1 MTSGND
7 SKKRQLVDKVAAA
20 VKKKVGGKAGATAE
34 RFTQQFL
41 ANVPPDDLLGE
52 DPGDVTG
59 RILSIWDFAQ
69 QRTPGKPK
77 LRIYNPSS
85 KEHGWAS
92 AHTVVEAI
100 NDDMPFLVD
109 SITAELNLCGA
120 EVHLIVH
127 PVMDIERTAGG
138 KFKAL
143 GAPDEQHGDG
153 FGESCMQLQISEQ
166 PKSRHKAIVS
176 RLETILEDV
185 RLAVED
191 WLPMRQRCR
200 DLMKELQVHPPKLPR
215 DEVNE
220 CLSFLEWLDD
230 DHFTYLGY
238 REYSFTGSGENTVA
252 KIDNKSAM
260 GILRDSK
267 VSIFDGL
274 RNLGQ
279 LPAEVQDFVK
289 TPELLRVTKANRRA
303 TVHRAVHLD
312 TVAVKTI
319 DAKGRVAGERLFV
332 GLFTSVAYSRSPRE
346 IPLLRHKVDAV
357 MSRAGFMPGSHDGKA
372 LMHIL
377 ESYPR
382 DELFQISEKE
392 LYRTAIGILHLQER
406 QRTALFVR
414 RDPFER
420 FVSALVYVPRDRY
433 DTSLRLKLQDILTE
447 AYSGE
452 VASFSTFLGDATL
465 ARLHLLIRTEQG
477 KIPRADTAKVERALA
492 HAARSWSDELEHALV
507 EKHGE
512 ERGLTTCR
520 RYRHAFPASY
530 QEDHVGKDA
539 AADIA
544 NIEAALE
551 SGDISMDLYRPVPAG
566 PQELH
571 FKIYVAGSPI
581 PLSDVLPMLERM
593 GLKVIG
599 EVPYEIH
606 PEGAEETV
614 WIHDFSMRHLGPAE
628 IDNTSELRNTFHE
641 VFHEVWHDRMENDGF
656 NGLVLSA
663 GLTAREIKVLR
674 AYCKY
679 LRQAQIPFSQSY
691 MEETLGRNPRLATLL
706 AELFMA
712 RFDPARRKGADKAE
726 EKLVAEIRELLEQVS
741 NLDEDRIIRRYLNMI
756 RSTLRTNFFQTA
768 EDGGPKSY
776 ISFKLDSQALLELPL
791 PRPFREIFV
800 YSPRIEGV
808 HLRFGM
814 VARGGLRWSD
824 RMEDFRTEV
833 LGLVKAQQVKNAV
846 IVPVG
851 SKGGFVGKR
860 LPEPAAD
867 RKAWL
872 DEGIECY
879 KTFIRGLLDIT
890 DNLKGKKVVPPKRVV
905 RHDGDDPYLV
915 VAADKGTAT
924 FSDIANG
931 VSVDYGFWLDDAFA
945 SGGSAGYDHKAM
957 GITARGAWESVK
969 RHFREIGKNIQ
980 EEDFTCIGIGD
991 MGGDVFGNGMLLSKH
1006 ICLKAAFNHLH
1017 IFVDPS
1023 PDAATSWKERKR
1035 LFDQV
1040 KGWGDYDAKLIS
1052 KGGGV
1057 FDRKAKSIKI
1067 SAEMKAA
1074 FALTKDSMT
1083 PNELIH
1089 AILKSQAEL
1098 LWFGGIGTYVRASD
1112 ESNGEVGDRAND
1124 SIRITARELAAEVVG
1139 EGANLGMTQKS
1150 RIEYGLLG
1158 GRCNTDAIDNSAG
1171 VDCSDHEVNIKI
1183 LLGAVEESGKMTRAQ
1198 RNKLLEKMTEEVAQ
1212 LVLRDNYLQTQSITV
1227 TQTLGH
1233 HLLDRLGRFMRSL
1246 EKAGQLDRS
1255 IEFLPDD
1262 ETVTE
1267 RFKQGIGLAR
1277 AEISVLL
1284 SYAKLVLYAEL
1295 LASDLPDDGYLK
1307 QDLVDYFP
1315 TPLRKTYEK
1324 AIAGHRLRREITAT
1338 SITNEI
1344 VNRMGIAF
1352 VHEVGE
1358 KTGMPS
1364 DEIAR
1369 SYIVAREVF
1378 GLQELWD
1385 GIEALDN
1392 KVPAET
1398 QSAMLIECG
1407 RQLERA
1413 AVWLLR
1419 NCSHPIAIASEISN
1433 YGAGVAELTRN
1444 ISGYLS
1450 EAGDNLLKEK
1460 AASYKDSGV
1469 PEKLA
1474 LRVATLSHLA
1484 PSLDVVRIANLTALP
1499 VEDAGKTYFRVGERF
1514 GFDWLR
1520 RAAGHLP
1527 SDNAWDKLAITAIVD
1542 DLFGYQSDLVLNV
1555 LYDAKA
1561 KSIAG
1566 GKKGARRAP
1575 PDAMIDLWAEDRIP
1589 LVHRSDQ
1596 LVSELRAAGT
1606 PDLSML
1612 AVANRQLKSMV
1623 V

>member
-1 MTSGND
+1 MASSNEA
-7 SKKRQLVDKVAAA
+7 KKRQLVGKVAAA
-20 VKKKVGGKAGATAE
+20 AKRKVGGKAGATAE
-34 RFTQQFL
+34 KFTQQFL

-52 DPGDVTG
+52 SEGDLLG
-59 RILSIWDFAQ
+59 WILSMWGFVQ
-69 QRTPGKPK
+69 QRDSSKPK
-77 LRIYNPSS
+77 LRIYNPSK
-85 KEHGWAS
+85 KEHGWDS
-92 AHTVVEAI
+92 GHSVVEI
-100 NDDMPFLVD
+100 LNDDMPFLVD
-109 SITAELNLCGA
+109 SVNAELNRLGA
-120 EVHLIVH
+120 EVHLVIH
-127 PVMDIERTAGG
+127 PVLAIERTAAG
-138 KFKAL
+138 KLKAL
-143 GAPDEQHGDG
+143 GEPDPHHGDG
-153 FGESCMQLQISEQ
+153 NGESCMQLQISEQ
-166 PKSRHKAIVS
+166 PKSAHKEIVKS
-176 RLETILEDV
+176 LESVLGDV
-185 RLAVED
+185 RAAVED

-200 DLMKELQVHPPKLPR
+200 DVMKELQVHPPKLPR

-220 CLSFLEWLDD
+220 CLAFLEWLDD

-238 REYSFTGSGENTVA
+238 REYSFSGKGENTVA
-252 KIDNKSAM
+252 KIDAKSGL
-260 GILRDSK
+260 GILRDTK

-279 LPAEVQDFVK
+279 LPADVQDFVRR
-289 TPELLRVTKANRRA
+289 PELLRVTKANRKAR
-303 TVHRAVHLD
+303 VHRPVHLD
-312 TVAVKTI
+312 TVAVKKI
-319 DAKGRVAGERLFV
+319 DSKGRVTGEQLFV

-357 MSRAGFMPGSHDGKA
+357 MSRTGFMPGSHDGKA

-377 ESYPR
+377 EAYPR
-382 DELFQISEKE
+382 DELFQISEEE
-392 LYRTAIGILHLQER
+392 LYDISIGILHLQER
-406 QRTALFVR
+406 QRTALFIR

-420 FVSALVYVPRDRY
+420 FVSAMVYVPRDRY
-433 DTSLRLKLQDILTE
+433 DTNLRLKLQRILTK
-447 AYSGE
+447 AYNGE
-452 VASFSTFLGDATL
+452 IASFSTFLGDATL
-465 ARLHLLIRTEQG
+465 ARLHVLIRTEQG
-477 KIPRADTAKVERALA
+477 KIPKVDKAKVEEQLA
-492 HAARSWSDELEHALV
+492 HAARSWTDELQQELV
-507 EKHGE
+507 DQHGE
-512 ERGLTTCR
+512 EKGLKTFR
-520 RYRHAFPASY
+520 RYRRAFPVAY

-539 AADIA
+539 VADIA
-544 NIEAALE
+544 NIESALE
-551 SGDISMDLYRPVPAG
+551 AGDIAMDLYKPIPAE
-566 PQELH
+566 PRELH
-571 FKIYVAGSPI
+571 FKVYVAGDPI

-599 EVPYEIH
+599 EVPYEVQ
-606 PEGAEETV
+606 PKRAEGTI
-614 WIHDFSMRHLGPAE
+614 WIHDFHMQHLGREE
-628 IDNTSELRNTFHE
+628 IDNTSELRGIFHE
-641 VFHEVWHDRMENDGF
+641 VFHEVWHGRMENDGF

-663 GLTAREIKVLR
+663 GLRAREIKVLR

-691 MEETLGRNPRLATLL
+691 MEETLARNPQLARLL
-706 AELFMA
+706 AELFMT
-712 RFDPARRKGADKAE
+712 RFDPAKRKGADKQE
-726 EKLVAEIRELLEQVS
+726 EKLVAEIRSLLEDVS

-768 EDGGPKSY
+768 EDGGPKGY
-776 ISFKLDSQALLELPL
+776 ISFKLDSKALLELPQ

-800 YSPRIEGV
+800 YSPQVEGV

-860 LPEPAAD
+860 LPDPSVD

-879 KTFIRGLLDIT
+879 KTFIRALLDVT
-890 DNLKGKKVVPPKRVV
+890 DNLKGKKLVPPKKVV

-931 VSVDYGFWLDDAFA
+931 VSQDYGFWLDDAFA

-980 EEDFTCIGIGD
+980 EEDFTCIGVGD
-991 MGGDVFGNGMLLSKH
+991 MAGDVFGNGMLLSKH
-1006 ICLKAAFNHLH
+1006 IRLKAAFNHLH
-1017 IFVDPS
+1017 VFVDPE
-1023 PDAATSWKERKR
+1023 PDAASSWKERKR
-1035 LFDQV
+1035 LFKAV
-1040 KGWGDYDAKLIS
+1040 KGWGDYNEKLIS

-1057 FDRKAKSIKI
+1057 FDRKAKSVKI
-1067 SAEMKAA
+1067 SPEMKAA
-1074 FALTKDSMT
+1074 FGIAKDTLT
-1083 PNELIH
+1083 PNELIN
-1089 AILKSQAEL
+1089 AILKSEVEL
-1098 LWFGGIGTYVRASD
+1098 LWFGGIGTYVRAGD
-1112 ESNGEVGDRAND
+1112 ETNGEVGDRAND
-1124 SIRITARELAAEVVG
+1124 AIRITAKELVANVVG
-1139 EGANLGMTQKS
+1139 EGANLGMTQKA
-1150 RIEYGLLG
+1150 RIEYGLRG

-1183 LLGAVEESGKMTRAQ
+1183 LLGAVEEQGKLTRNQ
-1198 RNKLLEKMTEEVAQ
+1198 RDKLLEQMTEEVAH

-1246 EKAGQLDRS
+1246 EKAGQLDRAL
-1255 IEFLPDD
+1255 EFLPDD

-1295 LASDLPDDGYLK
+1295 LASKLPDDSYMK
-1307 QDLVDYFP
+1307 DDLIAYFP
-1315 TPLRKTYEK
+1315 TPLRQKYEK
-1324 AIAGHRLRREITAT
+1324 AIEGHRLRREIVAT
-1338 SITNEI
+1338 TITNEI

-1352 VHEVGE
+1352 VHEVTE
-1358 KTGMPS
+1358 KTGMS
-1364 DEIAR
+1364 SEEIAR
-1369 SYIVAREVF
+1369 AYLVARQVF
-1378 GLQELWD
+1378 GMQELWD

-1392 KVPAET
+1392 KVPAAT

-1419 NCSHPIAIASEISN
+1419 NCGNPMAISSEIGN
-1433 YGAGVAELTRN
+1433 YEAGVAELTKNVSRY
-1444 ISGYLS
+1444 IS
-1450 EAGDNLLKEK
+1450 EADNALLQEK
-1460 AASYKDSGV
+1460 AASFQEAGV

-1474 LRVATLSHLA
+1474 VRVATLAHLA
-1484 PSLDVVRIANLTALP
+1484 PALDVVRIANLTALP
-1499 VEDAGKTYFRVGERF
+1499 VSETGRTYFAVGERF

-1566 GKKGARRAP
+1566 AKGKKAD
-1575 PDAMIDLWAEDRIP
+1575 PDAMIDLWAEDRGP
-1589 LVHRSDQ
+1589 LVQRSSQ
-1596 LVSELRAAGT
+1596 LVSELRASGT